1 MTREEVL
8 SHIMQRAGI
17 WTTHDLA
24 DEIGCK
30 EYRVRAVV
38 AWLCI
43 GGHVRIADTVTRR
56 DVSGRPYQ
64 AQAYAWT
71 GRTAPVSRVVRDRER
86 RRENWA
92 PRPATAQEWL
102 SRAWV

>member
-1 MTREEVL
+1 MTREEAL
-8 SHIMQRAGI
+8 THIMQRIGT
-17 WTTHDLA
+17 WTTRELA
-24 DEIGCK
+24 AELGCK

-43 GGHVRIADTVTRR
+43 GGHVRIADSVTRR

-71 GRTAPVSRVVRDRER
+71 GRTAPVGRVTRDRER

-92 PRPATAQEWL
+92 PRPATANEWL